1 MVNTPAEISRHDVR
15 RRWKAMVRSFQV
27 ANIPCDIVSYLALIE
42 GIETMKPMACAAF
55 TEPLP
60 LSRRKPTPPN

>member
-1 MVNTPAEISRHDVR
+1 
-15 RRWKAMVRSFQV
+15 MVRSFQV